1 MCFVWWRS
9 YLDEDWSYRVHVN
22 NTFSFA
28 LLGKS
33 NVLSQLNSAY
43 RESIIKQNEQV
54 DKNHYILN
62 IAITVTVFD
71 FAVV

>member
-1 MCFVWWRS
+1 MKI
-9 YLDEDWSYRVHVN
+9 VN
-22 NTFSFA
+22 HTFSFA

-54 DKNHYILN
+54 DKI
-62 IAITVTVFD
+62 VTF
-71 FAVV
+71 